1 MSRYSL
7 VCTDGKA
14 TDSADD
20 EGRRYEPVWPR
31 EAGTSGEKRGPGRNI
46 RMRVLPESRLLAA
59 LAAALSPRRPLS
71 FPTYS
76 MPPAPLTSAEIL
88 RSSWARTTGTRD
100 LRHMLPIPRLER
112 NNLKIARE
120 RIKFWNFVSG
130 DKVRVRG
137 HKIKDMLEV
146 TDVNKIT
153 NRVRLRVPLAE
164 GEEEK
169 VCSRLNCE

>member
-1 MSRYSL
+1 
-7 VCTDGKA
+7 
-14 TDSADD
+14 
-20 EGRRYEPVWPR
+20 
-31 EAGTSGEKRGPGRNI
+31 
-46 RMRVLPESRLLAA
+46 
-59 LAAALSPRRPLS
+59 
-71 FPTYS
+71 

-120 RIKFWNFVSG
+120 RIKYWNFVSG

-153 NRVRLRVPLAE
+153 NRVRLRVPPAE
-164 GEEEK
+164 GEEKK
-169 VCSRLNCE
+169 VSSGLVQRLYVH